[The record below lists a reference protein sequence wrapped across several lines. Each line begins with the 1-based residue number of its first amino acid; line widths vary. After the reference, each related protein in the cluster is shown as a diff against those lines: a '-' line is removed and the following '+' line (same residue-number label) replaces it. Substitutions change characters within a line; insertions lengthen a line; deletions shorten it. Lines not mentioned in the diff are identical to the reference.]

1 MGFLEKLQNLFGKKK
16 DKPQEVVEVD
26 DSREKFLEERRL
38 KLESLEEPDT
48 VKPKKKKKKSKKKSK
63 KKVTARDKKEK
74 VLVKRENELRQS
86 EMALRKRIAM
96 VSKLEKDISSKA
108 EFNETMAESRDLEL
122 ENLIPETDF
131 TLLQREKN
139 MKKREAEL
147 KKIAEELER
156 KVIELERKENE
167 LRNKERKPFGDY
179 GEPLHNTTFENFVV
193 GPNNKFAHDAAY
205 EVARAPADAY
215 NPLFLYSNVGLG
227 KTHLLNAIGNY
238 VLASNKNAKVAYIA
252 SEKFI
257 NDMITAVENNALD
270 EFRNKY
276 RDLDV
281 LLIDDI
287 QFIGDKRSTQEE
299 FFHTFN
305 ALYNSH
311 KQIVITSDRP
321 PRDLVTLEERLRSRF
336 EGGLIVDIKPLSLS
350 TRTQILKKIAINNG
364 VNVPEDVVNYIA
376 KKIKTNVR
384 ALKGA
389 LNKVIATSSLAD
401 RELNVKLVDEV
412 LTDVVPEQL
421 SIDDVLK

>member
-1 MGFLEKLQNLFGKKK
+1 MGFLEKLQGLFGKKK
-16 DKPQEVVEVD
+16 ETPQEVVEVD
-26 DSREKFLEERRL
+26 DSRERFLEERRL

-63 KKVTARDKKEK
+63 KKATARDKKEK
-74 VLVKRENELRQS
+74 VLVEREKELRHS

-96 VSKLEKDISSKA
+96 VSRLEKDVSSKA
-108 EFNETMAESRDLEL
+108 EFNETMAESRDIEL
-122 ENLIPETDF
+122 ESLIPETDF
-131 TLLQREKN
+131 TLIQREKN

-156 KVIELERKENE
+156 KVIELERKENQ
-167 LRNKERKPFGDY
+167 LRQKERKPFGDY
-179 GEPLHNTTFENFVV
+179 GEPLTDTKFDNFVV

-238 VLASNKNAKVAYIA
+238 VLANNNNAKVAYIA

-257 NDMITAVENNALD
+257 NDMINAVENNALD

-350 TRTQILKKIAINNG
+350 TRTQILKKIATDNG